1 MATAFFYIEEYD
13 SSFAYADESY
23 RLAKT
28 YLGDTSS
35 VSINSLCTFGVL
47 QASAGN
53 QLKAIGLFQKSKEL
67 WEARSE
73 DSTSL
78 TIILENLVYSYK
90 ELGDYDEAISYCKKA
105 LEISLKTKG
114 KYSHE
119 NGRILLQMAWC
130 YQLRKQIELA
140 LDYYQQSLNV
150 HNNIASGEYED
161 QTLWYVYVNLAEIYL
176 QTENHQKAREYINK
190 AIQLDAKYN
199 LLEDYKTW
207 AVLGKLYQQE
217 GNYQL
222 ALENFQKQLK
232 SVEVEYK
239 SYRNH
244 PLKALALSN
253 IASVYADKKDYATA
267 LKNYQAALQ
276 AGAVGFTGNEI
287 RSNPIAAQIINKM
300 DMLEVLGGKAATLYA
315 SYQDGKGGL
324 THLQAAHDCYVLM
337 AELVNTLRQG
347 YLAEGSK
354 HALSGKAVDI
364 YSRAIEVALELH
376 KGSGKQSYMEQA
388 FAFAEGNKAVT
399 LCDGIRDQLAKGFAG
414 IPDSLLEQERDLQA
428 EIAFHEKKILES
440 RQKLTPDTKDKIKDW
455 ENKLFDLRARYNKL
469 NKLLETRYPEY
480 FTLKYQTGP
489 ASIASIRER
498 LSGENTALVEFM
510 LGPQNGYVFFLTKK
524 GLSVFWVKDNAALA
538 NGIER
543 LRQLLTV
550 PPTSERFATDYKDFT
565 LHAQALYSSL
575 LKEGLAQLPKDVKR
589 LVIIPD
595 DVLNYLP
602 FEVLLTQPAPGKPG
616 FSPKQ
621 LSYLFEEYAISY
633 HYSATLLANAPQG
646 RTKLKGETAF
656 LGYAPSFGEGIAS
669 NSRSC
674 VGNQLSNLT
683 CNGKEVNA
691 IFEMLKGRAVLSDA
705 ASTKAFLLDAPQ
717 YGILHLA
724 THACIDETSPGLNKI
739 FFTDGYL
746 SQLELDQLN
755 LNAALTVLSA
765 CNTGTGKLQH
775 GEGVMSMAR
784 SFLLAGSASVLTSL
798 WAVDDC
804 TTADLMLAY
813 YRELRDGEPKDVA
826 LQKARLAYLANADME
841 RSHPYYWA
849 AFVQFGDV
857 EPLDF
862 GGFFNGRS
870 MWLVGAALLAFLLS
884 AFLYFKRR

>member
-1 MATAFFYIEEYD
+1 MSEKYIGKNSREYGTALGTLALTLEYEGKYEKAIEYYKAAIEIGDRYPNERLTMIIRLGNL
-13 SSFAYADESY
+13 AY
-23 RLAKT
+23 T
-28 YLGDTSS
+28 YNFLGD
-35 VSINSLCTFGVL
+35 F
-47 QASAGN
+47 
-53 QLKAIGLFQKSKEL
+53 
-67 WEARSE
+67 
-73 DSTSL
+73 
-78 TIILENLVYSYK
+78 
-90 ELGDYDEAISYCKKA
+90 DEAIVLFEKA
-105 LEISLKTKG
+105 YKLSMETHEQDSRFHQGRLLGDLGWSHKLKGQFEKAIQY
-114 KYSHE
+114 YS
-119 NGRILLQMAWC
+119 
-130 YQLRKQIELA
+130 
-140 LDYYQQSLNV
+140 QSLAILDHLNEEKFYV
-150 HNNIASGEYED
+150 QNN
-161 QTLWYVYVNLAEIYL
+161 WYAYINLAEIYL
-176 QTENHQKAREYINK
+176 QKKDIRKARNYVEK
-190 AIQLDAKYN
+190 ALNVNAKYN

-207 AVLGKLYQQE
+207 AVLGKLHQQE

-276 AGAVGFTGNEI
+276 AGAVGFNGNEI
-287 RSNPIAAQIINKM
+287 RSNPIATQIINKL

-315 SYQDGKGGL
+315 SYQHGKGGL
-324 THLQAAHDCYVLM
+324 AHLQAAHDCYLLM
-337 AELVNTLRQG
+337 AELVNALRQG

-354 HALSGKAVDI
+354 HTLSGKAVDI
-364 YSRAIEVALELH
+364 YARAIEVALELNRAT
-376 KGSGKQSYMEQA
+376 GKQSYTEQA
-388 FAFAEGNKAVT
+388 FTFAEGNKAVT
-399 LCDGIRDQLAKGFAG
+399 LYEGIRDQMAKGFAG

-428 EIAFHEKKILES
+428 EIVFYEKKILES
-440 RQKLTPDTKDKIKDW
+440 QQKLTPDAKEKVKSW
-455 ENKLFDLRARYNKL
+455 ENKVFELRAKYNKL

-498 LSGENTALVEFM
+498 LPSENTALVEFM

-524 GLSVFWVKDNAALA
+524 ELSVFLVKDKAALA
-538 NGIER
+538 SGIER

-602 FEVLLTQPAPGKPG
+602 FEVLLTQPAPGKPS

-621 LSYLFEEYAISY
+621 LSYLFEDYAISY
-633 HYSATLLANAPQG
+633 HYSATLLANAQNG

-669 NSRSC
+669 NSRAC

-683 CNGKEVNA
+683 CNGKEVTA
-691 IFEMLKGRAVLSDA
+691 IFDMLKGRAVLSDA

-813 YRELRDGEPKDVA
+813 YRELKDGEPKDVA
-826 LQKARLAYLANADME
+826 LQQARVAYLANADME

-862 GGFFNGRS
+862 GVFFNGKS
-870 MWLVGAALLAFLLS
+870 MWLVGAALLAFVFL